1 MAETRKAHAR
11 RIASGFYEAYIH
23 GKGIDIGCGRIDTH
37 DGLDT
42 ISPNAVHHDKDD
54 CDATFMDIY
63 PDNDFDY
70 VYASHVLEHL
80 SDPVTAVKNWLRI
93 CKPGG
98 VVIISVP
105 HRDLYERKRTLPS
118 RWNADHKYFYLPGE
132 CDPPHTFS
140 LWGVVASAAVNH
152 ELVESFEVIDTATNA
167 DRTEEHNNGEFSIEV
182 IIRK

>member
-11 RIASGFYEAYIH
+11 RLASGFYEKYIH

-42 ISPNAVHHDKDD
+42 ISPDAVHHDKDD

-63 PDNDFDY
+63 PDNEFDY

-80 SDPVTAVKNWLRI
+80 TDPVTAVKNWLRI

-118 RWNADHKYFYLPGE
+118 KWNEDHKYFYLPGK

-140 LWGVVASAAVNH
+140 VWGVLLGGGIVHDN
-152 ELVESFEVIDTATNA
+152 LESFEVIDTGTNA
-167 DRTEEHNNGEFSIEV
+167 DRPEEHNDGEFSIEV